1 MGRLRE
7 QPVVS
12 FLGKTVV
19 ISVSPVINVLLTK
32 VISKSDHLFIMHHC
46 NIKVCQMHIA
56 QVGNRSRLLYIVVVI
71 KTSSNYKNARSFD
84 LLK

>member
-1 MGRLRE
+1 MIFLRLKVKTQDNKQEFVKCDQVMGRFRK

-19 ISVSPVINVLLTK
+19 ISVSSVINVLVTK

-46 NIKVCQMHIA
+46 DIKIRQMHI
-56 QVGNRSRLLYIVVVI
+56 VPE
-71 KTSSNYKNARSFD
+71 
-84 LLK
+84 